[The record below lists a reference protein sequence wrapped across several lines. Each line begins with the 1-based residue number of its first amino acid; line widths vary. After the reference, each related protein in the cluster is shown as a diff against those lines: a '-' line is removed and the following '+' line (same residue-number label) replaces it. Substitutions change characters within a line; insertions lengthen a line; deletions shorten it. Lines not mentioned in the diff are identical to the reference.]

1 MTAVS
6 ITLLVVGIVL
16 VIFGG
21 LLLISKKLQTSDSDK
36 FPIFQAPGSVKVTGP
51 LGLVVIVIGIFCM
64 LSSPVANKLAGSG
77 NVATPSPNP
86 TVSHSSSPTTALS
99 SSSPVA
105 SPSTAPNGTVTN
117 PPNSSNVAFTGPVG
131 ITFSGI
137 DFDSNPPGSGSND
150 INWQRY
156 NYRLQGYGSVI
167 VSRYPSSGAPPA
179 EAACRSWAQT
189 HNSQILDGVN
199 RGDRLCFITQDG
211 RTVRFIVTDITDS
224 TVDGQATVWNDGNQ

>member
-1 MTAVS
+1 M
-6 ITLLVVGIVL
+6 
-16 VIFGG
+16 
-21 LLLISKKLQTSDSDK
+21 
-36 FPIFQAPGSVKVTGP
+36 
-51 LGLVVIVIGIFCM
+51 
-64 LSSPVANKLAGSG
+64 
-77 NVATPSPNP
+77 
-86 TVSHSSSPTTALS
+86 
-99 SSSPVA
+99 
-105 SPSTAPNGTVTN
+105 
-117 PPNSSNVAFTGPVG
+117 AFTGPVG

-137 DFDSNPPGSGSND
+137 DFDSNPPGSGSDD

-167 VSRYPSSGAPPA
+167 VSRYPSSGALPT

-224 TVDGQATVWNDGNQ
+224 AVEGQATVWNDGNQ